1 MLRHDFGRFM
11 ARIGY
16 ARCSTNKQDETRQV
30 KALKAAGC
38 DELKIEH
45 FTGATL
51 KREILEKL
59 LANLNAGDTL
69 VVHEL
74 DRLGRSMIEML
85 QCAESLMERGIGLVT
100 LDGKL
105 NTDTMDSSIVKLIV
119 GVLGYAAEMD
129 RKAIIKRTA
138 EGREVAKAA
147 GVKFGRKRTW
157 DAGLAQTVMEMRE
170 AGNGYGT
177 IATKLGISVGK
188 VRRIIDAMT
197 AIMFDSLEQ

>member
-1 MLRHDFGRFM
+1 MT
-11 ARIGY
+11 RIGY

-38 DELKIEH
+38 KSIRMEKFTVKTLNREVLQSVLAELKQ
-45 FTGATL
+45 
-51 KREILEKL
+51 
-59 LANLNAGDTL
+59 GDTL

-85 QCAESLMERGIGLVT
+85 QCVEDLMERGVGLVT

-105 NTDTMDSSIVKLIV
+105 NTETMDTSIVKLIV
-119 GVLGYAAEMD
+119 GVFGYAAEMD

-138 EGREVAKAA
+138 EGREVAQAA

-188 VRRIIDAMT
+188 VRRILEAT
-197 AIMFDSLEQ
+197 ALQGS